1 MTDAAFC
8 TSFFAKG
15 SIVKPIIIDA
25 ATIFDPARL
34 VAVLASIDI
43 RHSEVW
49 VSQRYDHIKEKDFI
63 TGFGTDSKFA
73 LLPDQFGR
81 FKAEP
86 LEIPQINEKLDPDS
100 YMTGPKILRWALSK
114 GMVVPKDLYRYEEL
128 AVHLEAEN
136 DIKGLSEAIMLGA
149 PAEYDI
155 RAGKERTEEYLRRTG
170 RKELGPEYAWRL
182 EPYGIGH
189 GLGLIL
195 AAAQEENVEPFI
207 SHPNLRDS
215 TSTHN
220 YTYYERKKRIIAAA
234 EPKSEREHYA
244 IQDAIALSKSILSA
258 PEPVSISQ
266 VAFYLDQKDRIEHI
280 SGIIAASRDLESRN
294 KDIGVMTS
302 KAVGTYAVDAALF
315 GGLPITTGLVSVYDI
330 GSRYFR
336 RRN

>member
-1 MTDAAFC
+1 M
-8 TSFFAKG
+8 
-15 SIVKPIIIDA
+15 KPIIIDA

-34 VAVLASIDI
+34 IAVLASIDI

-49 VSQRYDHIKEKDFI
+49 ISQRYDHIKEKDFI

-73 LLPDQFGR
+73 LLPDQSGN
-81 FKAEP
+81 FKADP
-86 LEIPQINEKLDPDS
+86 LKIPHINEKLDPNS

-114 GMVVPKDLYRYEEL
+114 GMAVPKDLYRYEEL
-128 AVHLEAEN
+128 AINLEAEN
-136 DIKGLSEAIMLGA
+136 ELNGLSEAIMLGA

-155 RAGKERTEEYLRRTG
+155 RAGKERTEEFLKRTG
-170 RKELGPEYAWRL
+170 RRELGPEYAWRL

-195 AAAQEENVEPFI
+195 AAAQEDNVEPFI
-207 SHPNLRDS
+207 SHPNLRDNI
-215 TSTHN
+215 STHN
-220 YTYYERKKRIIAAA
+220 FTYYERKQRIIAAA
-234 EPKSEREHYA
+234 EKREEREHYA
-244 IQDAIALSKSILSA
+244 ISDAIALSKSILSA

-266 VAFYLDQKDRIEHI
+266 VAYYLDQRDRIDHI
-280 SGIIAASRDLESRN
+280 AGIVAASRDLESRN

-315 GGLPITTGLVSVYDI
+315 GGLPVATGLVSIYDV

-336 RRN
+336 RSK

>member
-1 MTDAAFC
+1 M
-8 TSFFAKG
+8 
-15 SIVKPIIIDA
+15 KPIIIDA

-34 VAVLASIDI
+34 VAVLASVDI

-49 VSQRYDHIKEKDFI
+49 VSQRYDHIKEKDVI

-136 DIKGLSEAIMLGA
+136 EIKGLSEAIMLGA

-207 SHPNLRDS
+207 SHPNLRDN

-234 EPKSEREHYA
+234 EPKSEREHCA

-294 KDIGVMTS
+294 KEIGVMTS

>member
-1 MTDAAFC
+1 M
-8 TSFFAKG
+8 
-15 SIVKPIIIDA
+15 KPIIIDA

-34 VAVLASIDI
+34 IAVLASIDI

-49 VSQRYDHIKEKDFI
+49 ISQRYDHIKEKDFI

-73 LLPDQFGR
+73 LLPDQSGN
-81 FKAEP
+81 FKADP
-86 LEIPQINEKLDPDS
+86 LEIPHINEKLDPNS

-114 GMVVPKDLYRYEEL
+114 GMAVPKDLYRYEEL
-128 AVHLEAEN
+128 AINLEAEN
-136 DIKGLSEAIMLGA
+136 ELNGLSEAIMLGA

-155 RAGKERTEEYLRRTG
+155 RAGKERTEEFLKRTG
-170 RKELGPEYAWRL
+170 RRELGPEYAWRL

-195 AAAQEENVEPFI
+195 AAAQEDNVEPFI
-207 SHPNLRDS
+207 SHPNLRDNIS
-215 TSTHN
+215 TYN
-220 YTYYERKKRIIAAA
+220 FTYYERKQRIIAAA
-234 EPKSEREHYA
+234 EKREEREHYA
-244 IQDAIALSKSILSA
+244 ISDAIALSKSILSA

-266 VAFYLDQKDRIEHI
+266 VAYYLDQRDRIDHI
-280 SGIIAASRDLESRN
+280 AGIVAASRDLESRN

-315 GGLPITTGLVSVYDI
+315 GGLPVATGLVSIYDV

-336 RRN
+336 RSK

>member
-1 MTDAAFC
+1 VTDAAFC